1 VLSLADTGK
10 TMIGKGYIL
19 NKIAIFA
26 DVQNIY
32 YTTRQAYGRQF
43 NYRKLWDQVSARG
56 EIVLAKA
63 YAIDRGDEQ
72 QQKFQSALR
81 HIGFEIML
89 KPYIQ
94 RSDGS
99 AKGDWD
105 VGIAIDVLEA
115 ARDVDTV
122 VLLSGDGDFDL
133 LLNKVRQAYE
143 VKTLV
148 YGVLQLTANSL
159 LNATDE
165 FHKIEQDLLL

>member
-1 VLSLADTGK
+1 MPPAGPTVK
-10 TMIGKGYIL
+10 
-19 NKIAIFA
+19 KIAVFV

-43 NYRKLWDQVSARG
+43 DYRKLMKRIETEG
-56 EIVLAKA
+56 EIDSATA
-63 YAIDRGDEQ
+63 YAIHRNDEKQ
-72 QQKFQSALR
+72 LKFQNALKQM
-81 HIGFEIML
+81 GFTVKL

-115 ARDVDTV
+115 AKDVDTV

-133 LLNKVRQAYE
+133 LLEKIKKDYAISTE
-143 VKTLV
+143 V
-148 YGVLQLTANSL
+148 YGVPALTANSL
-159 LNATDE
+159 IEASSIYHRIDE
-165 FHKIEQDLLL
+165 ALLL